1 MIVFKF
7 GGASVKNAE
16 SVRNVANILK
26 IFYHDYEI
34 VVVISAMDKTTNML
48 EELANFATQNLEEQ
62 TWNQLKKIQ
71 DFHYSII
78 HDLFNEDSEQIKK
91 EIAPFFMEL
100 ESIAKGI
107 LLLGDYPNRIW
118 DKVMAFGELISTKIV
133 AFYLSSI
140 GIQNEWKDARNFII
154 TDHQYRQAD
163 IIPAITH
170 QKIKENF
177 QNIKKEFLIITQ
189 GYIGS
194 TIEGITTTLGR
205 EGSDYTA
212 SILGAYLGAE
222 KVVVWKDVAGVMSAD
237 PKKFKDAQKI
247 DYLSY
252 EQAIEM
258 TFYGATVIHP
268 KTIKP
273 LKNANIPLEV
283 KCFLDVSTM
292 GTWIGIPGH
301 FNLNIPIK
309 IVKKNVSVFSIQPK
323 DFSFMDETWTST
335 VYNYA
340 TKAGVKV
347 LLVQSSAIS
356 LQLCLEF
363 HNTRN
368 KEFQNLLSEEF
379 LVKSQNHLY
388 LHSLLNCHQPFCFD
402 NKIIMGQKIGKNYHW
417 VTETEIL

>member
-1 MIVFKF
+1 MIIFKF

-16 SVRNVANILK
+16 NIKNVCNILK
-26 IFYHDYEI
+26 KFYQNHEI
-34 VVVISAMDKTTNML
+34 VVVISAMDKTTNAL
-48 EELANFATQNLEEQ
+48 EDLARFATKNLKED

-71 DFHYSII
+71 DFHYQII
-78 HDLFNEDSEQIKK
+78 DHLFGTDADTIKNEIS
-91 EIAPFFMEL
+91 PFFVDL
-100 ESIAKGI
+100 EAITKGI
-107 LLLGDYPNRIW
+107 LLLGDYPNRVW
-118 DKVMAFGELISTKIV
+118 DKVMAFGELLSTKIISS
-133 AFYLSSI
+133 YLNYV
-140 GIQNEWKDARNFII
+140 GIPNEWKDARNFII

-163 IIPAITH
+163 IIPSITT
-170 QKIKENF
+170 QKVKENF
-177 QNIKKEFLIITQ
+177 QNVKKGFLVITQ

-194 TIEGITTTLGR
+194 TPEGITTTLGR

-212 SILGAYLGAE
+212 SILGAILNAE
-222 KVVVWKDVAGVMSAD
+222 KVVVWKDVAGIMSGD
-237 PKKFKDAQKI
+237 PKKFPDAQKI

-273 LKNANIPLEV
+273 LKNAHIPLEV
-283 KCFLDVSTM
+283 KCFLDM
-292 GTWIGIPGH
+292 EANGTWIGIPGH
-301 FNLNIPIK
+301 VNENIPIR
-309 IVKKNVSVFSIQPK
+309 IIKKNVSTFTIQPK

-356 LQLCLEF
+356 LQICLEL

-368 KEFQNLLSEEF
+368 QEFFNLLSEEF
-379 LVKSQNHLY
+379 IVHTQNNLY
-388 LHSLLNCHQPFCFD
+388 LHSLLNCHQPFCFED
-402 NKIIMGQKIGKNYHW
+402 KIIMGQKIGRNYHW
-417 VTETEIL
+417 VSENENL